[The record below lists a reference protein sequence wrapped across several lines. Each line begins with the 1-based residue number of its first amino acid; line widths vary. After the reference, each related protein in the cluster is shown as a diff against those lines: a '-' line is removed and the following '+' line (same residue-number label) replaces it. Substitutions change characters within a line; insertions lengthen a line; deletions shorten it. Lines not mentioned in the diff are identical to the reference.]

1 MKMKLRTMKD
11 GDEEVPNSVLSSF
24 DLIELWTSEKKNEI
38 MTMNK

>member
-11 GDEEVPNSVLSSF
+11 GAEEVPNSVLSSF
-24 DLIELWTSEKKNEI
+24 DLIESWTSWKKNEI